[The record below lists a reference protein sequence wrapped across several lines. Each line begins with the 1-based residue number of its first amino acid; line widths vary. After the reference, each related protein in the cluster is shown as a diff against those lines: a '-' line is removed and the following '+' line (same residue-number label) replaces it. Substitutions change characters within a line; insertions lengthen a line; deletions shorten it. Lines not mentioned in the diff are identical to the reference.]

1 MIERVY
7 LKEHLSFDEVE
18 LTFNEVELNLE
29 NLKTIT
35 AEVLFLT
42 A

>member
-1 MIERVY
+1 VDVEKILERLY
-7 LKEHLSFDEVE
+7 EGE
-18 LTFNEVELNLE
+18 LWVNEVELNLE